1 MKIIL
6 SLLVDTNSSP
16 AQLLAAMN
24 EAFGEGWLKWEPATI
39 RAELVDIGFDFDTL
53 PVGSWDKLMATKAAF
68 MNNAP
73 WKDWTAFLTFAQ
85 AMNNYRVD
93 FNVAR
98 ICSPAEAAWTVE
110 CLKLIRPDERFS
122 REVQAM
128 IGSIFLSNGIVIP
141 PEGLDFVKDEMKE
154 MQDKTMAMGEFAK
167 IAEERYILHR
177 DQSSV
182 PEGDSAI
189 DIHTIK
195 LLAIDEY
202 IRSKNG

>member
-1 MKIIL
+1 MKSIL
-6 SLLVDTNSSP
+6 TLLVNTESTP

-39 RAELVDIGFDFDTL
+39 RAELEDIGFDFNTL
-53 PVGSWDKLMATKAAF
+53 PRGSWDKLMATKAAF

-85 AMNNYRVD
+85 AMNNYQVD

-98 ICSPAEAAWTVE
+98 VCSPAEAAWTVE
-110 CLKLIRPDERFS
+110 CLKLIRPDEKFS

-128 IGSIFLSNGIVIP
+128 IGSIFLSNGIVVP
-141 PEGLDFVKDEMKE
+141 PAGLELVKDEMKE
-154 MQDKTMAMGEFAK
+154 MQDKTMAMDEFTK
-167 IAEERYILHR
+167 IAEERYTLHR
-177 DQSSV
+177 SQSTA
-182 PEGDSAI
+182 PEGDSAL
-189 DIHTIK
+189 DIHTTK